1 MRVQDTKSIGLEL
14 TVLTAAV
21 TEIARVL
28 STSDASSVANAI
40 ATQLGRLLEEAKLPE
55 RADESLACYLVPLI
69 AALHRGPSS
78 KVD

>member
-1 MRVQDTKSIGLEL
+1 MRVQDNRSIGLEL
-14 TVLTAAV
+14 AVLTAAV

-28 STSDASSVANAI
+28 PTSDASSVANAI
-40 ATQLGRLLEEAKLPE
+40 AMQLGRLLEEVKLSE
-55 RADESLACYLVPLI
+55 RADESLACYLVPLM